1 MFCNWDQPSF
11 FVASRGHHADVG
23 GMAPGSMPSFS
34 RTIADEGLLLRN
46 QLFVR
51 QGRVLAADLEA
62 VERNAATPPRN
73 PPELLADLQAQ
84 VAANQAGIVALQSLV
99 EREGQTLVQRQ
110 MTLLQQ
116 DAARS
121 VQRLL
126 LRLTDARHQLA
137 LDDGSCLVVQVCLD
151 PNRQRL
157 RLDFSGTSPQ
167 RPGNFN
173 APWR

>member
-1 MFCNWDQPSF
+1 M
-11 FVASRGHHADVG
+11 
-23 GMAPGSMPSFS
+23 
-34 RTIADEGLLLRN
+34 
-46 QLFVR
+46 
-51 QGRVLAADLEA
+51 
-62 VERNAATPPRN
+62 ERHDNAPRN

-99 EREGQTLVQRQ
+99 KREGQTLVQRQ

-126 LRLTDARHQLA
+126 LHLTDARHQLA
-137 LDDGSCLVVQVCLD
+137 LDDGSCLVVQVSLD
-151 PNRQRL
+151 PKRQRL
-157 RLDFSGTSPQ
+157 RLDFSRTSPQ

-173 APWR
+173 APLAVTRAAVLYVIRCCLLYTSPSPRDATLSRMPSSA

>member
-1 MFCNWDQPSF
+1 MERHGD
-11 FVASRGHHADVG
+11 
-23 GMAPGSMPSFS
+23 
-34 RTIADEGLLLRN
+34 
-46 QLFVR
+46 
-51 QGRVLAADLEA
+51 AA
-62 VERNAATPPRN
+62 RN

-126 LRLTDARHQLA
+126 LRLRT
-137 LDDGSCLVVQVCLD
+137 
-151 PNRQRL
+151 
-157 RLDFSGTSPQ
+157 
-167 RPGNFN
+167 PGISWCWMT
-173 APWR
+173 APVWWCR

>member
-1 MFCNWDQPSF
+1 M
-11 FVASRGHHADVG
+11 VG
-23 GMAPGSMPSFS
+23 VLGC
-34 RTIADEGLLLRN
+34 LLLRN

-62 VERNAATPPRN
+62 VWSGMATPPRN
-73 PPELLADLQAQ
+73 PAELLADLQAQ

-126 LRLTDARHQLA
+126 LRLTYARHQLA
-137 LDDGSCLVVQVCLD
+137 LDDGSCLVVLVSLD
-151 PNRQRL
+151 PQRQRL
-157 RLDFSGTSPQ
+157 RWISAEH
-167 RPGNFN
+167 RPTAGQFN
-173 APWR
+173 APAVTRRLCCT